1 MITPD
6 VSDALAGR
14 NYAISTPV
22 LSTSSH
28 QKPPHHGTD
37 DDLVILDTDIGWR
50 PGSLVALVIAARVV
64 PNLVVITAD
73 ETRGRRA
80 RLARHTLK
88 TLGRPEARVIAG
100 FDLGGEDRF
109 LLDND
114 HPHSADGEDFME
126 RIRGLDRMIAA
137 VVELCDTARQIR
149 WAGLGPMSNLAAVIS
164 RLPEIA
170 DRVVVTQLGGTLD
183 CTRDTAPVSENFRVD
198 PTSAG
203 LALRALHTPRLV
215 LSDHTDADALQITP
229 HSPLLQEFEHPT
241 APGWADLLAVHLR
254 AWLAREPR
262 VRLREPLVLSAALGL
277 PFVAF
282 HTERIEIH
290 PDTRLSRSSHGR
302 TMQVSSSIDH
312 RDFGTW
318 MHNAIDMNGASSS
331 QHGKPG

>member
-1 MITPD
+1 M
-6 VSDALAGR
+6 
-14 NYAISTPV
+14 
-22 LSTSSH
+22 
-28 QKPPHHGTD
+28 
-37 DDLVILDTDIGWR
+37 LDTEIGWR
-50 PGSLVALVIAARVV
+50 PGGLVALVIAARVV
-64 PNLVVITAD
+64 PNLVIVTAD

-80 RLARHTLK
+80 RLARHTLDA
-88 TLGRPEARVIAG
+88 LGRPEVRVIAG

-114 HPHSADGEDFME
+114 HSPSADGEDFME

-137 VVELCDTARQIR
+137 VVELCETAHRIQ

-170 DRVVVTQLGGTLD
+170 DRVVVTQLGGALD
-183 CTRDTAPVSENFRVD
+183 STRGTAPASENFRVD

-229 HSPLLQEFEHPT
+229 HSPLLLEYEHPT

-254 AWLAREPR
+254 AWLAREPQ
-262 VRLREPLVLSAALGL
+262 VKLREPLTLSAALGL

-290 PDTRLSRSSHGR
+290 PDARLSRSSHGR
-302 TMQVSSSIDH
+302 TMQLSSTINH
-312 RDFGTW
+312 RDFMTW
-318 MHNAIDMNGASSS
+318 MHNTIE
-331 QHGKPG
+331 